1 MSQASESVSTKA
13 GDLLFAALNGASTDV
28 FLSSPYLTKDVASR
42 LASCAR
48 ASTAH
53 WRLLVCLD
61 PVAIAGGFL
70 STGGLRELLNAGV
83 MIRSV
88 PHLHAKSY
96 LIDFRCGLVGSANL
110 TASGLG
116 LATKPNAELSIS
128 LTPPQV
134 SAARSQ
140 LALWWDTSVAVDE
153 PAIAFAEET
162 AAALPPAAPAHIDPT
177 LPDALTLQTEQL
189 LAEARDQG
197 RELWMKAQWG
207 AAHPDQWRQP

>member
-1 MSQASESVSTKA
+1 MRESI
-13 GDLLFAALNGASTDV
+13 DRPLAAPR
-28 FLSSPYLTKDVASR
+28 LSRPGCNRRWFSFHGWPSR
-42 LASCAR
+42 AVER
-48 ASTAH
+48 
-53 WRLLVCLD
+53 W
-61 PVAIAGGFL
+61 
-70 STGGLRELLNAGV
+70 V

-96 LIDFRCGLVGSANL
+96 LIDLRCGLVGSANL

-116 LATKPNAELSIS
+116 LATKANAELSIS

-134 SAARSQ
+134 AAARSQ
-140 LALWWDTSVAVDE
+140 LALWWDISAAVDE

-162 AAALPPAAPAHIDPT
+162 ASALPPAAPAHIDPT

-189 LAEARDQG
+189 LAEARDQA